1 MRKLICLI
9 LLVMPFIVTIRAEE
23 KKDNSS
29 VQPILMETHKDDNRN
44 VPSRHR
50 APFHI
55 SINAWYNP
63 GDMTINI
70 NYEGE
75 AIGEVYLNLN
85 GMVIDYS
92 SEINSIFQISSPGLY
107 EIEIVGESWT
117 AYGYLHL

>member
-1 MRKLICLI
+1 
-9 LLVMPFIVTIRAEE
+9 
-23 KKDNSS
+23 
-29 VQPILMETHKDDNRN
+29 
-44 VPSRHR
+44 
-50 APFHI
+50 
-55 SINAWYNP
+55 
-63 GDMTINI
+63 MTINI

-117 AYGYLHL
+117 AYGYLQL